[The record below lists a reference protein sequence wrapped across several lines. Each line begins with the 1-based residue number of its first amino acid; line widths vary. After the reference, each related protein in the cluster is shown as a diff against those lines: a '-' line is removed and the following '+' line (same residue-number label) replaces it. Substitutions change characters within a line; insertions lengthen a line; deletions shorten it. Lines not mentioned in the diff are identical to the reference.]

1 MSPLQVA
8 FKTWDGVLRSWKIP
22 RTVYPP
28 REDTQF
34 LSDVLKEELRNRNS
48 CRILEIGPGSGAVT
62 MALALEGHRVTAIDI
77 HPEAVAVTRGVAESH
92 GLSEQIIVHEQ
103 DVRTLNFDSSYDLI
117 VWNAPY
123 LDPISPG
130 AQTFQWRDEVSLTAS
145 VADHQ
150 YLSSNIQRGQGL
162 GENGFL
168 LLILSDGDTC
178 KQISRVYAD
187 DGWAMRPLART
198 RHGGEHLVALC
209 LWRPWPESR
218 IFTLEE
224 AESTNQVA
232 LETIGLEPG
241 DRVVAKNQTSGKGRK
256 GRTWDSRTGDLTSSW
271 VLPTIGQVIEKP
283 HIIQLRSALAATDAV
298 QRWTGSTSIA
308 FDSANA
314 WHNSLGLKWPN
325 DLMIFDKKY
334 GGILLEARQQGLESR
349 IVLGIGINISQA
361 PQPWGSLSE
370 LNPSGDVEQLTH
382 HMTAAIAHWFDRGPA
397 GAPPSDAETLGIAHR
412 AMSRW
417 GAERQQP
424 LSLNQDGLLLVQEP

>member
-1 MSPLQVA
+1 
-8 FKTWDGVLRSWKIP
+8 
-22 RTVYPP
+22 
-28 REDTQF
+28 
-34 LSDVLKEELRNRNS
+34 
-48 CRILEIGPGSGAVT
+48 
-62 MALALEGHRVTAIDI
+62 MALALEGHHVTAIDI

-103 DVRTLNFDSSYDLI
+103 DVKTLDFVPSYDVI

-130 AQTFQWRDEVSLTAS
+130 TQTLQWCDEVSLTAS

-150 YLSSNIQRGQGL
+150 HLSSNILSRQGL
-162 GENGFL
+162 SENGFL
-168 LLILSDGDTC
+168 VLILSDGDTC

-198 RHGGEHLVALC
+198 RHGGEHLLALC
-209 LWRPWPESR
+209 LWRPWPESG
-218 IFTLEE
+218 TLALEE
-224 AESTNQVA
+224 VGSTNQVA

-241 DRVVAKNQTSGKGRK
+241 DRVVTRCQTSGKGRK
-256 GRTWDSRTGDLTSSW
+256 GRRWDSRTGDLTSSW
-271 VLPTIGQVIEKP
+271 VLPTIGQVIETP
-283 HIIQLRSALAATDAV
+283 HLIQLRSALAATDAV
-298 QRWTGSTSIA
+298 QRWIGSVSIA

-314 WHNSLGLKWPN
+314 WHNTLGIKWPN

-334 GGILLEARQQGLESR
+334 GGILLEARQQGSESR
-349 IVLGIGINISQA
+349 TVVGIGINIPQA
-361 PQPWGSLSE
+361 PPPWGSLSE
-370 LNPSGDVEQLTH
+370 LNPSGDAEQLMV

-397 GAPPSDAETLGIAHR
+397 GTPPSDNEILSIAHR

-424 LSLNQDGLLLVQEP
+424 LSLNQDGSLSIQES